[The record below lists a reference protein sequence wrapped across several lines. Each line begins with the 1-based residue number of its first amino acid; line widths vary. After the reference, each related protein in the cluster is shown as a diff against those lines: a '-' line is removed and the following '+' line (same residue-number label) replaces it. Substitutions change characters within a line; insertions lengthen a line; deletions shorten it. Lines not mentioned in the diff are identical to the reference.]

1 MTYNFCTIFN
11 RNYLY
16 KGLTLYYSIIK
27 HCSNFKLWILCL
39 DDTTFTTLRKM
50 NLTNIE
56 LVTLNKIEDEQF
68 ELKIN
73 MVVINNL
80 GRININGIENFISNS
95 KKVEFNVIQFPDDL
109 DNYFVSNGHLNEKGN
124 RVLAELLKLLFYK

>member
-1 MTYNFCTIFN
+1 MYNTF
-11 RNYLY
+11 
-16 KGLTLYYSIIK
+16 KYYRGSK
-27 HCSNFKLWILCL
+27 FKTKTEDFDYRKL
-39 DDTTFTTLRKM
+39 DWF
-50 NLTNIE
+50 
-56 LVTLNKIEDEQF
+56 LNKIEDEQF